1 MPKPPG
7 SERKRGIVEELVEKL
22 NRYPVVGVLDIAG
35 APAAQFQRVRQKL
48 RDQGEI
54 VVSKNTL
61 IELSLQKAAERR
73 DPKLRDLAA
82 YLEGQS
88 ALVFTRMNP
97 FKLNKLLR
105 ENVVNAPAKPGSTSS
120 TDLVIQA
127 GETEFPPG
135 PIVSELQRVGIKA
148 RIQAG
153 RVVVLEDCQLV
164 RAGEIITKETADVLA
179 KLGITPVELGVKLRS
194 AYEGGLIFSGQV
206 LEIDERR
213 VSEQLVL
220 AHTSAFNLALNAGY
234 PTSATVGIMLA
245 KASAAAC
252 NLALNS
258 CLPVPEILPAL
269 LSRANSEMLALAARL
284 LTKDERA
291 LDEDLKARFPAPKI
305 GAKPEEAEE
314 KPKGGKKEEEVGLEE
329 LFK

>member
-1 MPKPPG
+1 MPKR
-7 SERKRGIVEELVEKL
+7 SALERKSGVVEELVGKL

-35 APAAQFQRVRQKL
+35 APAAQFQRVRQRL
-48 RDQGEI
+48 RDQGEV

-61 IELSLQKAAERR
+61 IELSLQKAAEEG
-73 DPKLRDLAA
+73 DPKLRDLATH
-82 YLEGQS
+82 LGGQS
-88 ALVFTRMNP
+88 ALVFTRMSP

-105 ENVVNAPAKPGSTSS
+105 ESVVSAPAKPGSLSS

-135 PIVSELQRVGIKA
+135 PIVSELQRVGINA

-153 RVVVLEDCQLV
+153 RVVVLEDCRLV
-164 RAGEIITKETADVLA
+164 RAGEIITKEIADVLA
-179 KLGITPVELGVKLRS
+179 KLDITPVELGVKLRS
-194 AYEGGLIFSGQV
+194 AYEGGLIFSGEV

-213 VSEQLVL
+213 VLGELVL
-220 AHTSAFNLALNAGY
+220 AHTSAFNLAFNAGY
-234 PTSATVGIMLA
+234 PTSATVGIVLA
-245 KASAAAC
+245 KASAAAH
-252 NLALNS
+252 NLAFNS

-269 LSRANSEMLALAARL
+269 LSRANSEMLALAAHL

-291 LDEDLKARFPAPKI
+291 LDEDLKGKFPAPKI
-305 GAKPEEAEE
+305 EEKPEEAEE
-314 KPKGGKKEEEVGLEE
+314 KPKGEKKEEEIGLEE